1 MFEALR
7 YYIRVDHKTRFRN
20 NMVCVAVATL
30 FYMLCYEEKYPEAFA
45 VQTSLGVL
53 IISFTIS
60 VLLYTFQNRNRESI
74 VPTKKVADATN
85 LQWSWQL
92 LPQLSRRR
100 ILRSMAWILVLA
112 FAGVGTPLLE
122 AAIVDRRLRKVLQ
135 GELTKEKL
143 DEAAEMAAEARE
155 HNLKASPQ
163 LITLLGQKVLDE
175 SASQPHLQKLA
186 IVAASQFASYRS
198 SLQALPLRVTTITTL
213 NATPTE
219 PKGPPI
225 SLAIGCAEGR
235 SGGKAQLHGI
245 FGFGGFDLGNCSD
258 VVVWPAKPVILHLDN
273 LEGKNATF
281 VNCTLTYNGGKLTLE
296 NVRFVNCI
304 FQMPDTYARN
314 QNVLQLLTAAL
325 TGQPIHLELTA

>member
-1 MFEALR
+1 M
-7 YYIRVDHKTRFRN
+7 I
-20 NMVCVAVATL
+20 CVAVATV

-53 IISFTIS
+53 IISFTMS
-60 VLLYTFQNRNRESI
+60 VLLYTFQNRNRESS
-74 VPTKKVADATN
+74 VPMKELDAAT
-85 LQWSWQL
+85 LQL
-92 LPQLSRRR
+92 LRRR
-100 ILRSMAWILVLA
+100 LLRGMAWMVVLV

-122 AAIVDRRLRKVLQ
+122 AAIVDRRLRKVLR
-135 GELTKEKL
+135 GEPTEEKL
-143 DEAAEMAAEARE
+143 EEAAQMAAEARE

-163 LITLLGQKVLDE
+163 LITQLGQKVLE
-175 SASQPHLQKLA
+175 SASQPHLQRTA
-186 IVAASQFASYRS
+186 VEAANQFASYRS

-273 LEGKNATF
+273 VEGKNATF

-304 FQMPDTYARN
+304 FQMSDAYARN

>member
-1 MFEALR
+1 MFQALR
-7 YYIRVDHKTRFRN
+7 YYARVDHRTRFRN
-20 NMVCVAVATL
+20 NMICVAVATV

-53 IISFTIS
+53 IISFTMS
-60 VLLYTFQNRNRESI
+60 VLLYTFQNRNRESS
-74 VPTKKVADATN
+74 VPMKELDAAT
-85 LQWSWQL
+85 LQL
-92 LPQLSRRR
+92 LRRR
-100 ILRSMAWILVLA
+100 LLRGMAWMVVLV

-122 AAIVDRRLRKVLQ
+122 AAIVDRRLRKVLR
-135 GELTKEKL
+135 GEPTEEKL
-143 DEAAEMAAEARE
+143 EEAAQMAAEARE

-163 LITLLGQKVLDE
+163 LITQLGQKVLE
-175 SASQPHLQKLA
+175 SASQPHLQRTA
-186 IVAASQFASYRS
+186 VEAANQFASYRS

-213 NATPTE
+213 NATLTE

-273 LEGKNATF
+273 VEGKNATF

-304 FQMPDTYARN
+304 FQMSDAYARN